1 MTHTPRSLDRLIRP
15 KSIAVFGGKEARRV
29 IEQCD
34 KMGFAGDIWPVHPRE
49 DQILGRKC
57 YRSVADLPG
66 APDASFVGVNR
77 QLTIDIIASLSAR
90 GAGGA
95 VCYASGFREAAS
107 ELDDGN
113 DMQEALVKAAGN
125 MPIVGPN
132 CYGFINM
139 LDGALLWPDQ
149 HGMQRVDRGV
159 AVLTQSS
166 NIACNISMQTR
177 GLPLAYLMTA
187 GNQAQ
192 TGLSDIA
199 CAVLEDPRVTA
210 VGLHIEGFDSIASL
224 ERLATRARE
233 LGKPVVTLK
242 VGKSEAAQ
250 LATVSHTASLAGNDR
265 VSSALLAR
273 LGIGRVD
280 TLPALLETLKL
291 LHVAGPL
298 GSNEISSMSCSGG
311 EASLMA
317 DAGVR
322 YRVNYR
328 ALLDEQRRPLKEAL
342 GEMVTIANPLDY
354 HTFVWGNREKQTTA
368 FSAMMKGGYA
378 LNLIV
383 LDFPRQDRC
392 DAADW
397 VTTCDAV
404 IDAAKATGARA
415 GIVASLGENM
425 PEQTAL
431 SLMASGV
438 IPFFGIDE
446 ALAAVE
452 TAAGIGAAWAKPV
465 PPKLLNGG
473 VSGGGGGSITLSE
486 HEAKTELSAS
496 GLRIPP
502 GKIASTPQEAAAV
515 AESLGFPVVLKG
527 LGVAHKTEAGA
538 VKLNL
543 TSREEVLA
551 AAEAMASVASGYLVE
566 KMVAKPVAELI
577 IGAMRDPVAGPVL
590 TIGAGGILVELLDDS
605 AILTLP
611 TTPALIREAI
621 DGLKIRKLLDG
632 YRGGP
637 KGDFAALADAVAAAA
652 SYVVSN
658 ASMLEELDI
667 NPLMV
672 LPEGHGAIAAD
683 ALIRR
688 RN

>member
-1 MTHTPRSLDRLIRP
+1 MTSTPRSLDRLIRP
-15 KSIAVFGGKEARRV
+15 RSIAVFGGKEARRV

-49 DQILGRKC
+49 EEILGRRC
-57 YRSVADLPG
+57 YRSVSDLPG

-77 QLTIDIIASLSAR
+77 ALTIEIIRDLAAR

-95 VCYASGFREAAS
+95 VCYASGFREAAN
-107 ELDDGN
+107 ELADGN
-113 DMQEALVKAAGN
+113 DLQEALVAAAGD

-149 HGMQRVDRGV
+149 HGMLRVERGV
-159 AVLTQSS
+159 AILTQSS
-166 NIACNISMQTR
+166 NIACNISMQKR
-177 GLPLAYLMTA
+177 GLPLAYVMTA

-210 VGLHIEGFDSIASL
+210 VGLHIEGFDSIEAL
-224 ERLATRARE
+224 ERLAARARE
-233 LGKPVVTLK
+233 LRKPVVTLK

-280 TLPALLETLKL
+280 TLPELLETLKL
-291 LHVAGPL
+291 LHLHGPL
-298 GSNEISSMSCSGG
+298 PSADVSSMSCSGG

-322 YRVNYR
+322 RKVNYR
-328 ALLDEQRRPLKEAL
+328 ALREEQRQPLRESL

-354 HTFVWGNREKQTTA
+354 HTFVWGNREKQTAA
-368 FSAMMKGGYA
+368 FTAMMRGGYA

-383 LDFPRQDRC
+383 LDFPRLDRC

-397 VTTCDAV
+397 VTTCEAI
-404 IDAAKATGARA
+404 IDATKATGAVA

-425 PEQTAL
+425 PEETAL
-431 SLMASGV
+431 SLVSAGV
-438 IPFFGIDE
+438 VPFFGIDE
-446 ALAAVE
+446 ALAAIE
-452 TAAGIGAAWAKPV
+452 TAAAIGAIWAKPAA
-465 PPKLLNGG
+465 PPLLRSRPEGG
-473 VSGGGGGSITLSE
+473 EIVTLSE
-486 HEAKTELSAS
+486 AQAKAELAAAGVIVPGGRSA
-496 GLRIPP
+496 
-502 GKIASTPQEAAAV
+502 ATVEEAAAA
-515 AESLGFPVVLKG
+515 AEALGFPVVLKG

-538 VKLNL
+538 VKVNL
-543 TSREEVLA
+543 TSRQEVITA
-551 AAEAMASVASGYLVE
+551 ARGMAAVASGYLVE
-566 KMVAKPVAELI
+566 KMIARPVAELI
-577 IGAMRDPVAGPVL
+577 VGAMRDAVAGPVL
-590 TIGAGGILVELLDDS
+590 TIGAGGILVELLEDS

-611 TTPALIREAI
+611 VTEEMIRDAI
-621 DGLKIRKLLDG
+621 AGLKIAKLLDG
-632 YRGGP
+632 YRGNP
-637 KGDFAALADAVAAAA
+637 KGDIAALAGTVAAAA
-652 SYVVSN
+652 SYVVAN
-658 ASMLEELDI
+658 ASKLEELDI
-667 NPLMV
+667 NPIMV
-672 LPEGHGAIAAD
+672 LPDGHGAVAAD

-688 RN
+688 RK

>member
-1 MTHTPRSLDRLIRP
+1 MTPTPRSLDRLIRP
-15 KSIAVFGGKEARRV
+15 RSIAVFGGKEARRV

-49 DQILGRKC
+49 EEILGRRC
-57 YRSVADLPG
+57 YRSVSELPG

-77 QLTIDIIASLSAR
+77 ALTIEIIRDLAAR

-95 VCYASGFREAAS
+95 VCYASGFREAAN
-107 ELDDGN
+107 ELADGN
-113 DMQEALVKAAGN
+113 DLQEALVAAAGD

-149 HGMQRVDRGV
+149 HGMLRVERGV
-159 AVLTQSS
+159 AILTQSS
-166 NIACNISMQTR
+166 NIACNISMQKR
-177 GLPLAYLMTA
+177 GLPLAYVMTA

-210 VGLHIEGFDSIASL
+210 VGLHIEGFDSIEAL
-224 ERLATRARE
+224 ERLAARARE

-280 TLPALLETLKL
+280 TLPELLETLKL
-291 LHVAGPL
+291 LHLHGPL
-298 GSNEISSMSCSGG
+298 PSADISSMSCSGG

-322 YRVNYR
+322 RKVNFR
-328 ALLDEQRRPLKEAL
+328 ALREEQRQPLRESL

-354 HTFVWGNREKQTTA
+354 HTFVWGNREKQTAA
-368 FSAMMKGGYA
+368 FTAMMRGGYA

-383 LDFPRQDRC
+383 LDFPRLDRC

-397 VTTCDAV
+397 VTTCEAI
-404 IDAAKATGARA
+404 IDATKATGAVA

-425 PEQTAL
+425 PEETAL
-431 SLMASGV
+431 SLVSAGV
-438 IPFFGIDE
+438 VPFFGIDE
-446 ALAAVE
+446 ALAAIE
-452 TAAGIGAAWAKPV
+452 TAAAIGAIWSKPAA
-465 PPKLLNGG
+465 PPLLRSRTEGG
-473 VSGGGGGSITLSE
+473 EIVTLSE
-486 HEAKTELSAS
+486 AEAKAELAAAGVIVPGGRSA
-496 GLRIPP
+496 
-502 GKIASTPQEAAAV
+502 ATVEEAAA
-515 AESLGFPVVLKG
+515 AAQALGFPVVLKG

-538 VKLNL
+538 VKVNL
-543 TSREEVLA
+543 TSRQEVITA
-551 AAEAMASVASGYLVE
+551 ARGMAAVASGYLVE
-566 KMVAKPVAELI
+566 KMIARPVAELI
-577 IGAMRDPVAGPVL
+577 VGAMRDAVAGPVL
-590 TIGAGGILVELLDDS
+590 TIGAGGILVELLEDS

-611 TTPALIREAI
+611 VTKEMIRDAI
-621 DGLKIRKLLDG
+621 AGLKIAKLLDG
-632 YRGGP
+632 YRGNP
-637 KGDFAALADAVAAAA
+637 KGDIAALTGTVAAAA
-652 SYVVSN
+652 SYVVAN
-658 ASMLEELDI
+658 ASKLEELDI
-667 NPLMV
+667 NPIMV
-672 LPEGHGAIAAD
+672 LPDGHGAVAAD

-688 RN
+688 RK